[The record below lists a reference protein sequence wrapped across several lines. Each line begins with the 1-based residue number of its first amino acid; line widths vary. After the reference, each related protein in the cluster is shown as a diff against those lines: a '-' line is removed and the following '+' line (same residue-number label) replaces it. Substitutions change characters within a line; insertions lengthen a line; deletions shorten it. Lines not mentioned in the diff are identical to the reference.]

1 MNKSALH
8 NHLHYN
14 YISLFERKEDI
25 SSNGSE
31 VSTSVNG
38 NFENWKND
46 YECQRLSTAVNSHN
60 SLVFNECYVVNA
72 VNREIGGFVFHR

>member
-14 YISLFERKEDI
+14 YISLFERKE
-25 SSNGSE
+25 
-31 VSTSVNG
+31 
-38 NFENWKND
+38 ENWKND